1 MLDHGGFNEDG
12 FRPTGGLRMTTRA
25 EHVKGCK
32 TRALEYLDQ
41 GDAHAAC
48 ASMVSDMH
56 KHDETAV
63 MLRLAPFGGEVLV
76 NQGADGMRKWI
87 EGFAE

>member
-25 EHVKGCK
+25 EHVKWCK

-41 GDAHAAC
+41 GDAQGAYG
-48 ASMVSDMH
+48 SMVSDMG
-56 KHDETAV
+56 KHDETADLIRGIAPLG
-63 MLRLAPFGGEVLV
+63 MFELMQGPDALR
-76 NQGADGMRKWI
+76 RWI
-87 EGFAE
+87 EGFGE